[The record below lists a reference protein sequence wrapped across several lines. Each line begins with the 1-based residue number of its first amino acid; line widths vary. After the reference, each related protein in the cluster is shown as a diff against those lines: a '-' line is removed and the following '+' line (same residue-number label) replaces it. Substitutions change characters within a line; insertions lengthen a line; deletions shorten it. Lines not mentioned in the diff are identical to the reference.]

1 MKRPVL
7 WSPIAATD
15 FIEHPDFLEKQSPK
29 ASRLFRER
37 VLKSVGTLSP
47 FQTGRPGRKPGTYEL
62 HVSKTS
68 ILIVYRF
75 TDDGNVRVR
84 RAMHTARNFTS
95 GTKLGED

>member
-15 FIEHPDFLEKQSPK
+15 FIEHLDFLKKQSPK
-29 ASRLFRER
+29 ASRLVRER
-37 VLKSVGTLSP
+37 VLKAVVMLSP

-75 TDDGNVRVR
+75 TEDGKVRIL

-95 GTKLGED
+95 ETKLLED